1 MGSIMKVARKI
12 YIFDTTLRD
21 GEQSPGASLTPEEKL
36 KIARQL
42 ERLNVDVIEA
52 GFPASSPGEMKAVSM
67 IAETVRKPVIC
78 GLSRMIPRDIDACR
92 KALEG
97 AAKKRLHV
105 FLATSP
111 IHRQFKLKK
120 SKKEILA
127 MVVENILGAREDFKE
142 IEYSPEDALR
152 TERDFLVQVVRAAM
166 DAGATSINIP
176 DTVGYT
182 VPEEFS
188 DLIYWLVKK
197 NPGLGKQITLSVH
210 CHNDLGLSVANSLS
224 AVLAG
229 ANQVECTIN
238 GIGER
243 AGNAALEEIVMAIDT
258 RKDFMNCYTGI
269 KMSEIT
275 KASRLVAHLTGMVVQ
290 PNKAIVGR
298 NAFWHASG
306 IHQDGILKKRQTYEI
321 MDPRKIGLSGN
332 QLMLGKLSGK
342 HAFSV
347 RIKKLG
353 FQLAEKEL
361 DQAFLRFKALA
372 DKKKYIFDED
382 IEAILQDEIARIPE
396 TWKLSSMKVV
406 SETGKKPHAEIQL
419 FYEGRI
425 QSASS
430 TGDGPVDACYK
441 AIEKIVR
448 SQAQLVHYG
457 LQSVTS
463 GKDALGEVVVKL
475 EIDGKEVTGR
485 GTSTDII
492 EASVR
497 AYLFAL
503 NKISTNPQR
512 PSGQSSP
519 V

>member
-1 MGSIMKVARKI
+1 MKTKRKI

-21 GEQSPGASLTPEEKL
+21 GEQSPGASLTPDEKL

-52 GFPASSPGEMKAVSM
+52 GFPASSEGEMKAVAM
-67 IAETVRKPVIC
+67 IAANVRKPVIS

-92 KALEG
+92 RALEG
-97 AAKKRLHV
+97 AAKKRLHM
-105 FLATSP
+105 FLATSQ
-111 IHRQFKLKK
+111 IHREFKLKK
-120 SKKEILA
+120 DKREILEMIVKSIRSA
-127 MVVENILGAREDFKE
+127 QKDFKQ
-142 IEYSPEDALR
+142 IEFSPEDASR
-152 TERDFLVQVVRAAM
+152 TERDFLSDVVWAAV

-176 DTVGYT
+176 DTVGYAI
-182 VPEEFS
+182 PGEFGE
-188 DLIYWLVKK
+188 LIRFLIKK
-197 NPGLGKQITLSVH
+197 NPSLGKKVVLSVH
-210 CHNDLGLSVANSLS
+210 CHNDLGLATANSLA

-229 ANQVECTIN
+229 ANQIECTIN

-243 AGNAALEEIVMAIDT
+243 AGNASLEELVMAMDT
-258 RKDFMNCYTGI
+258 RKDFTNCYTGI
-269 KMSEIT
+269 KLSEIT
-275 KASRLVAHLTGMVVQ
+275 KTSRMVSHLTGMVVQ

-306 IHQDGILKKRQTYEI
+306 IHQDGVLKKRQTYEI
-321 MDPRKIGLSGN
+321 MDPKRIGLSGS

-347 RIKKLG
+347 RVKKLG
-353 FQLAEKEL
+353 FRLAEKEL
-361 DQAFLRFKALA
+361 DQAFIQFKALA

-382 IEAILQDEIARIPE
+382 IEAILQDEIAKIPE
-396 TWKLSSMKVV
+396 TWKLVSMKVV
-406 SETGKKPHAEIQL
+406 SETGKKPCAEISL
-419 FYEGRI
+419 SYEGKV
-425 QSASS
+425 QQVSS

-441 AIEKIVR
+441 AIEKIVH
-448 SQAQLVHYG
+448 SGAQVAHYG

-463 GKDALGEVVVKL
+463 GKDALGEVAVKL
-475 EIDGKEVTGR
+475 EIGGKEVTGR

-503 NKISTNPQR
+503 NKISANPQR
-512 PSGQSSP
+512 ASGQSSL